1 MSTNV
6 QLGRKTMRRPL
17 MLAGGAAVISV
28 AALAAADIP
37 TRYSGSFPSDG
48 VRRNITGTFT
58 GTRLSLRFVVQRQG
72 QTVQRTGSYS
82 CTKISATQTRCPGT
96 YQGGGE
102 SGQQIVTITWSGG
115 RPTATS
121 FSH

>member
-1 MSTNV
+1 
-6 QLGRKTMRRPL
+6 MRRSL
-17 MLAGGAAVISV
+17 LLAAGAAVFSAV
-28 AALAAADIP
+28 ALAQANIP

-72 QTVQRTGSYS
+72 QTIQRTGSYS
-82 CTKISATQTRCPGT
+82 CTDISATQTRCPGT
-96 YQGGGE
+96 YQGGGD
-102 SGQQIVTITWSGG
+102 SGQQVVTITWSGG
-115 RPTATS
+115 RPVATG

>member
-1 MSTNV
+1 
-6 QLGRKTMRRPL
+6 MRRPL
-17 MLAGGAAVISV
+17 ILAAGAALISV
-28 AALAAADIP
+28 AALAAAADIP

-48 VRRNITGTFT
+48 IRRSITGTFT
-58 GTRLSLRFVVQRQG
+58 GTRLSLRFAVQRQG

-96 YQGGGE
+96 YQGGGD

-115 RPTATS
+115 RPVATG